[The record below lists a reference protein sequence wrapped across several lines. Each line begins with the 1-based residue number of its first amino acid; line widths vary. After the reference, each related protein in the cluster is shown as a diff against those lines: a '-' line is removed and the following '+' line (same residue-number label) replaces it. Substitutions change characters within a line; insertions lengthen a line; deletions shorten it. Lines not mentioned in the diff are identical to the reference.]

1 MDGGP
6 RRPRSGPS
14 IHRAAPGALAEIS
27 PGHTGDRA
35 RVLLTSGQDVR
46 GTQGPRAARQLLYSQ
61 TGLGDID
68 EET

>member
-6 RRPRSGPS
+6 WRPRSGPS
-14 IHRAAPGALAEIS
+14 IHRAAPEEIS
-27 PGHTGDRA
+27 RGHTGDRA

-46 GTQGPRAARQLLYSQ
+46 GTQDPRAARQSLYSQ
-61 TGLGDID
+61 TGLGYID